1 MSDDKP
7 IISPEQRAAYD
18 RVNTMLNR
26 LTLVAAGI
34 VVVVVTLMF
43 FPQGLDLGTA
53 DQVAATEVPEVDP
66 MEEGIVD
73 GIHVETGFVVDE
85 GWELVRANCTACHSS
100 KLVTQ
105 NRADRA
111 GWESMIRWMQETQK
125 LWDLGE
131 NEPIILDYLA
141 KHYAPQR
148 KGRRAQLTHIEW
160 YELEP

>member
-26 LTLVAAGI
+26 LTLVAVGI

-66 MEEGIVD
+66 LEEGIVD

-85 GWELVRANCTACHSS
+85 GWEL
-100 KLVTQ
+100 
-105 NRADRA
+105 
-111 GWESMIRWMQETQK
+111 
-125 LWDLGE
+125 
-131 NEPIILDYLA
+131 
-141 KHYAPQR
+141 
-148 KGRRAQLTHIEW
+148 
-160 YELEP
+160 